1 MWNTQNSTNNHL
13 NSSYPS
19 FTTGS
24 IRMMPQTPKVLDT
37 NDYSQT
43 LGISQQIFKG
53 DGELAGTG
61 QQSLCT
67 ESNLVIK
74 QEDNIYDLS
83 SEMIIPEDKPHT
95 FTEFSKHVKEGESLK
110 SSQMIHTNKKP
121 FKCTECEKGFT
132 CNLHFLEHHTV
143 HTVVKP
149 HTCTECGRCFTSKG
163 SLTCHKKTHTRE
175 KPFMYTCTLLSK
187 PRSTL

>member
-1 MWNTQNSTNNHL
+1 MNSYVLDNHVNN
-13 NSSYPS
+13 SYPS

-24 IRMMPQTPKVLDT
+24 ISLIPQTPNVLNT

-43 LGISQQIFKG
+43 WGKSQQIFKG

-61 QQSLCT
+61 QQSLLCT

-74 QEDNIYDLS
+74 QADNIDALS

-95 FTEFSKHVKEGESLK
+95 FTEYSKHFKEGKNLK

-121 FKCTECEKGFT
+121 FKCTECEKSFT
-132 CNLHFLEHHTV
+132 CNLHLLEHHTV

-149 HTCTECGRCFTSKG
+149 HTCPK
-163 SLTCHKKTHTRE
+163 
-175 KPFMYTCTLLSK
+175 
-187 PRSTL
+187 